1 MAIDRSAS
9 AAGRLAAM
17 NQLMAQASGGALDET
32 AAMIYAIE
40 ATEAVNA
47 LAAGTRGDVL
57 DPKEVLPTYLDALEV
72 RSGGLRMLIAEGLS
86 TMDAPEAQVALI
98 DAALDATGSEQIE
111 LLSYATA
118 SVRSFGNQTTADQV
132 ASVLSLVELA
142 DESGLADAAAALH
155 GALDLPGGA
164 ILQFV
169 N

>member
-1 MAIDRSAS
+1 
-9 AAGRLAAM
+9 
-17 NQLMAQASGGALDET
+17 
-32 AAMIYAIE
+32 
-40 ATEAVNA
+40 
-47 LAAGTRGDVL
+47 
-57 DPKEVLPTYLDALEV
+57 

-86 TMDAPEAQVALI
+86 AMDSSEAQVALI

-111 LLSYATA
+111 LLAYATA
-118 SVRSFGNQTTADQV
+118 SVRSFGNQTTPDQV

-142 DESGLADAAAALH
+142 DESDLADAAAALH

>member
-1 MAIDRSAS
+1 MAIDRNAS
-9 AAGRLAAM
+9 GSGRLSAM
-17 NQLMAQASGGALDET
+17 NQLMAQASGGSLDET
-32 AAMIYAIE
+32 AALIYAIE

-57 DPKEVLPTYLDALEV
+57 NPQEALSTYLNALQS

-86 TMDAPEAQVALI
+86 EMDTSEAQVALI

-111 LLSYATA
+111 LLGYATA

-132 ASVLSLVELA
+132 ASVLSLVQLA
-142 DESGLADAAAALH
+142 DESDLADAAAALH
-155 GALDLPGGA
+155 GALDLPGGSV
-164 ILQFV
+164 LQFV